1 MKKHMKTIVLN
12 DLYTMSMEDAEKM
25 VDALFKNKSLKDRVH
40 KKLNDKVAKQEEE
53 FRNNRLLERQRL
65 NGGYSKG
72 GH

>member
-1 MKKHMKTIVLN
+1 MKKTIVLN

-40 KKLNDKVAKQEEE
+40 RKLNDKVAKQEEE

>member
-1 MKKHMKTIVLN
+1 MKKQMKTIVLN
-12 DLYTMSMEDAEKM
+12 DLYTMDMQSAQRMIDE
-25 VDALFKNKSLKDRVH
+25 LFKNKSLKDRVH

-53 FRNNRLLERQRL
+53 FRNNRLLERHKL

>member
-1 MKKHMKTIVLN
+1 MKKQMKTIVLN
-12 DLYTMSMEDAEKM
+12 DLYTMDMQDAERM
-25 VDALFKNKSLKDRVH
+25 IDALFKNRSLKDREL
-40 KKLNDKVAKQEEE
+40 KKLNDKVAKQEED